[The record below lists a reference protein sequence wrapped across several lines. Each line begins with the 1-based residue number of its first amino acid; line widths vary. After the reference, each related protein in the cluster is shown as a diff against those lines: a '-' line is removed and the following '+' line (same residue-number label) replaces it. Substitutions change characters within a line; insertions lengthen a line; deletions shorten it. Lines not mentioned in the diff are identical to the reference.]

1 MSTRTLRGDNGNSPT
16 AADIEMETMP
26 DLAQGFADEEE
37 TWNKL
42 QLIRTLP
49 VDMAKKRELKAE
61 IMVMSGVE
69 FSIHVYK
76 MFTRFL
82 SVECSHV

>member
-1 MSTRTLRGDNGNSPT
+1 
-16 AADIEMETMP
+16 METMP

-49 VDMAKKRELKAE
+49 VNMAKKRELKME
-61 IMVMSGVE
+61 LMVS
-69 FSIHVYK
+69 
-76 MFTRFL
+76 L
-82 SVECSHV
+82 

>member
-1 MSTRTLRGDNGNSPT
+1 MKFSYSDAKTLGRSTSTRRMSSRTLILRNTGNSPS
-16 AADIEMETMP
+16 AADLEMETMP

-49 VDMAKKRELKAE
+49 VNMAKKRELKME
-61 IMVMSGVE
+61 LMV
-69 FSIHVYK
+69 
-76 MFTRFL
+76 L
-82 SVECSHV
+82 L